1 MDWTEIKIRVPIK
14 DLETAGDIAQ
24 MTVPYGIYIEDYS
37 NLEEEV
43 EQIARINLI
52 DQALLEKDRSH
63 GIIHIYINP
72 GDHPAQAV
80 AFLRERYTAE
90 KIAHEIICENCAEEG
105 WRDSW
110 KQYFHTVP
118 VGEKLLIRP
127 TWHETC
133 NPQGRIVLN
142 LDPGL
147 AFGTGTHETTR
158 LCLAALEKHVK
169 SGMQVLDVGCGSGIL
184 SVAALLLG
192 AQHVVGVDIDATA
205 VKIASENAQKNG
217 VEERFEVLC
226 GDLTEKVAGKYHIV
240 VANIVADAVIQL
252 CASIAD
258 YMLEDAVYIASGII
272 DARTDDVLYALDH
285 SRFTVLETAQD
296 NGWYCIT
303 AQKKR

>member
-14 DLETAGDIAQ
+14 DLETAGNIAQ
-24 MTVPYGIYIEDYS
+24 MTVPYGIHIEDYS

-43 EQIARINLI
+43 AQIARINLI
-52 DQALLEKDRSH
+52 DQALLEKDKSH
-63 GIIHIYINP
+63 GTIHIYIDP

-90 KIAHEIICENCAEEG
+90 KIAHEIFCESCAEED

-110 KQYFHTVP
+110 KQYFHPVP

-127 TWHETC
+127 TWYEAC
-133 NPQGRIVLN
+133 DPQGRIVLN

-169 SGMQVLDVGCGSGIL
+169 NGAQVLDVGCGSGIL

-192 AQHVVGVDIDATA
+192 AQRAVGVDIDATA
-205 VKIASENAQKNG
+205 VKTACENARKNG
-217 VEERFEVLC
+217 VENRFEALC
-226 GDLTEKVAGKYHIV
+226 GDLTEKVAGKYHVV
-240 VANIVADAVIQL
+240 VANIVADAVIEL
-252 CASIAD
+252 SANIAD

-272 DARTDDVLYALDH
+272 DARIGDVLDALH
-285 SRFTVLETAQD
+285 RNRFTVLETTQD
-296 NGWYCIT
+296 NGWYCVT